1 MDHLQISTLS
11 IILRTYVF
19 PFIINGF
26 ISFEHGRTTRFSR
39 QIAMQSLHLSL
50 RSGTEILGTS
60 GLRPR
65 LMAQLYQTCITKSY
79 LQNRRSLLLE
89 RRGKVRNTETYHHII
104 WSISYKRHM
113 LHISSCYILRRK
125 NLTRIEMNYVQ
136 IFEFL
141 DSHCDNCNIQEQ
153 LRQCST

>member
-26 ISFEHGRTTRFSR
+26 ISFEHGQTTRFSR
-39 QIAMQSLHLSL
+39 QIAMQSLHLLLKSSL
-50 RSGTEILGTS
+50 SGTEILGSYYFKCKHHTLRS
-60 GLRPR
+60 VGLVSKTGDDLQKTHVIYIVMLY
-65 LMAQLYQTCITKSY
+65 LM
-79 LQNRRSLLLE
+79 
-89 RRGKVRNTETYHHII
+89 
-104 WSISYKRHM
+104 
-113 LHISSCYILRRK
+113 
-125 NLTRIEMNYVQ
+125 NLTRIEINYVH
-136 IFEFL
+136 IFEFVESFSFL